1 MRPSCCLAF
10 LHHQSATPIC
20 QRARAIGRLHQ
31 TMQRIFV
38 VPGKIR
44 PLEADRHLRGVIHKK
59 KNLLKKLLKNL
70 LKNLL
75 RFVILGK

>member
-1 MRPSCCLAF
+1 MCPF
-10 LHHQSATPIC
+10 LHHQLATPIC

-44 PLEADRHLRGVIHKK
+44 PLEADRHLRSLFIGFF
-59 KNLLKKLLKNL
+59 LSE
-70 LKNLL
+70 L
-75 RFVILGK
+75 RCGRRQSVTAIKPLPLSFLGSG

>member
-1 MRPSCCLAF
+1 MCPSCCLAF
-10 LHHQSATPIC
+10 LHHQLATPIC

-44 PLEADRHLRGVIHKK
+44 PLEADRHLRSLESFCLSYAALAAGASP
-59 KNLLKKLLKNL
+59 
-70 LKNLL
+70 
-75 RFVILGK
+75 

>member
-31 TMQRIFV
+31 TMQRIFI

-44 PLEADRHLRGVIHKK
+44 PLEADRHLRSLESFCLSYAALAATAASGASP
-59 KNLLKKLLKNL
+59 
-70 LKNLL
+70 
-75 RFVILGK
+75 